1 MVNSG
6 ETDELSIA
14 AGVKTDTMVKFGK
27 IWYFQKKRECE

>member
-14 AGVKTDTMVKFGK
+14 AGVKETDTMVKYGK
-27 IWYFQKKRECE
+27 IWYFITKK